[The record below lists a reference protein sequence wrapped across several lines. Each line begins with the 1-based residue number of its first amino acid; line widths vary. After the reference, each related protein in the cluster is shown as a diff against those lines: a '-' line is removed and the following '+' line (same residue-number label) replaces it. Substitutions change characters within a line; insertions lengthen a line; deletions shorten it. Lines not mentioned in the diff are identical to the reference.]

1 MEFVSKEL
9 AIKLKEK
16 GFDKP
21 CFGWYYINTP
31 TGMTD
36 GELVLN
42 RYPCRGGTYEETL
55 ERHIDFQPKEGFV
68 GYINKMIVDAPTIEQ
83 VLKWLREKDIIV
95 YCKPYHTMA
104 TKNHIMY
111 EWNVDVF
118 SVDTKETKEDNKNV
132 CLTYVDNDFGYVR
145 YSSFDCIA
153 NYDDAILA
161 GINFIVEHLI

>member
-1 MEFVSKEL
+1 MKFVDKKL
-9 AIKLKEK
+9 ALSLKEK

-21 CFGWYYINTP
+21 CFGYYYIETP
-31 TGMTD
+31 TGATD

-42 RYPCRGGTYEETL
+42 RYTYRGGTYKETL
-55 ERHIDFQPKEGFV
+55 ERHTISYTIP
-68 GYINKMIVDAPTIEQ
+68 NIVDAPTIEQ
-83 VLKWLREKDIIV
+83 VLEWLREKDIIV

-118 SVDTKETKEDNKNV
+118 NVDTKETKEDNKNG
-132 CLTYVDNDFGYVR
+132 CLTYVDNDFGCVR

-153 NYDDAILA
+153 DYDDAILA
-161 GINFIVEHLI
+161 SINFIVEYLI

>member
-1 MEFVSKEL
+1 
-9 AIKLKEK
+9 
-16 GFDKP
+16 
-21 CFGWYYINTP
+21 
-31 TGMTD
+31 MTE

-42 RYPCRGGTYEETL
+42 RYLYRGGTYKETL
-55 ERHIDFQPKEGFV
+55 EKHKSYLMPNVI
-68 GYINKMIVDAPTIEQ
+68 DAPTIEQ
-83 VLKWLREKDIIV
+83 VLEWLREKDIIV

-118 SVDTKETKEDNKNV
+118 NVDTKETKEDNENV

-153 NYDDAILA
+153 DYDDAILA
-161 GINFIVEHLI
+161 SINFIVEYLI

>member
-1 MEFVSKEL
+1 MKFVSKDL
-9 AIKLKEK
+9 ALKLKEK

-21 CFGWYYINTP
+21 CFGWYDNKIIDNNKLY
-31 TGMTD
+31 
-36 GELVLN
+36 LN
-42 RYPCRGGTYEETL
+42 V
-55 ERHIDFQPKEGFV
+55 KEGSYKDLLEYTNDFEW
-68 GYINKMIVDAPTIEQ
+68 IIDAPTIEQ

-111 EWNVDVF
+111 EWNVD
-118 SVDTKETKEDNKNV
+118 TKETKEDNKNV

-145 YSSFDCIA
+145 YSSFDCVA

-161 GINFIVEHLI
+161 GIKFVVEYLI

>member
-1 MEFVSKEL
+1 MKFVSKDL
-9 AIKLKEK
+9 ALKLKEK

-21 CFGWYYINTP
+21 CFGWYYIKTP
-31 TGMTD
+31 TGATE

-42 RYPCRGGTYEETL
+42 RYSYRGGTYKETL
-55 ERHIDFQPKEGFV
+55 ERHIIS
-68 GYINKMIVDAPTIEQ
+68 YITQNVVDAPTIEQ
-83 VLKWLREKDIIV
+83 VLEWLREEKEIIV
-95 YCKPYHTMA
+95 YCKPYFTRV

-118 SVDTKETKEDNKNV
+118 NVDTKETKGDNKNV

-153 NYDDAILA
+153 NYDDAILYA
-161 GINFIVEHLI
+161 IEWVINNLI